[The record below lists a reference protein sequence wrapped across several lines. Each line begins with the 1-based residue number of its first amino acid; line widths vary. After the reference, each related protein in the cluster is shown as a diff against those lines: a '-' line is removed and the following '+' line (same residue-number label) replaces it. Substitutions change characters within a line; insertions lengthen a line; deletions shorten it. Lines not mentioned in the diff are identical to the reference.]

1 MLLLS
6 FSIAY
11 TGGRERRGCGSWR
24 GWRRSDRSVSLPGLE
39 LTFYSGVY
47 GTCIGAMTQFGHDA
61 KSLIGI
67 SGICIGVGEIL
78 GESRVK
84 RWRTRTEKVPLD
96 YPEAGIHSYTTPGT
110 MPLHLPRP
118 VFICLTRRRPFWD
131 AEQEQWLWEKP
142 SGAAGPLH
150 PLCCFLSDFSQHCQR
165 RPDSPRG
172 WDRPAGLHH
181 TQVKTRTLFSQLF
194 IVT

>member
-11 TGGRERRGCGSWR
+11 TGGCEGR
-24 GWRRSDRSVSLPGLE
+24 GWGAARPSDRSVSLPPGLE

-78 GESRVK
+78 GEWDSSDSWK
-84 RWRTRTEKVPLD
+84 PASAFITPAFHPSD
-96 YPEAGIHSYTTPGT
+96 QEA
-110 MPLHLPRP
+110 
-118 VFICLTRRRPFWD
+118 
-131 AEQEQWLWEKP
+131 A
-142 SGAAGPLH
+142 
-150 PLCCFLSDFSQHCQR
+150 FLGC
-165 RPDSPRG
+165 
-172 WDRPAGLHH
+172 
-181 TQVKTRTLFSQLF
+181 
-194 IVT
+194 